1 MTQRTQRTLELR
13 AMRKELDYL
22 TPSTTWTR
30 FQNHVNEVEELEI
43 KCADAK
49 EAAKTSVNREEYWS
63 SLRSITSWLDLRLP
77 KEGMVPEDSQGAA
90 LNHLDLHYR
99 LIVSNINAA
108 KDHAFSFYVNNQD
121 ELRRYHQAR
130 FTAIQ
135 NIFYMLFKKSPQIL
149 SIRSVLQNY
158 SDVLDTVSL
167 SPTLDSMDENELRGP
182 FSKTK
187 YFNYLRDESEC
198 SPIFGS
204 PIDSLSGTVGKC
216 ILEPSQVP
224 LSAPLPILTAA
235 VPSDG
240 SIESCV
246 RAVFDLEYLWE
257 QRNPKFD
264 PLETI
269 CRSNQHPYHASE
281 GWLLGFLLVNLPAP
295 ILPVGD
301 DVVRRHRNRM
311 PRQSMGSLIKSST
324 DEHKFFHMLWR
335 HTDDLN
341 IKYAAEA
348 ITHAKGAERIV
359 SDIRSKWDIGIERPL
374 PRHRKWSSSD
384 ESSRKWNVLS

>member
-1 MTQRTQRTLELR
+1 MAAPLGLGNILHALINESKELNALDTIARELCIRDEQEDRHLQEIHDTLLVDMNSTGANRLTSVVDVSIQNKRTQRTLELR

-135 NIFYMLFKKSPQIL
+135 NIFYMLFKKRYVPFIEVCVPSPQAHIG
-149 SIRSVLQNY
+149 Q
-158 SDVLDTVSL
+158 
-167 SPTLDSMDENELRGP
+167 PTDIEYP
-182 FSKTK
+182 FST
-187 YFNYLRDESEC
+187 
-198 SPIFGS
+198 
-204 PIDSLSGTVGKC
+204 
-216 ILEPSQVP
+216 
-224 LSAPLPILTAA
+224 
-235 VPSDG
+235 
-240 SIESCV
+240 
-246 RAVFDLEYLWE
+246 
-257 QRNPKFD
+257 PK
-264 PLETI
+264 
-269 CRSNQHPYHASE
+269 
-281 GWLLGFLLVNLPAP
+281 LL
-295 ILPVGD
+295 
-301 DVVRRHRNRM
+301 
-311 PRQSMGSLIKSST
+311 
-324 DEHKFFHMLWR
+324 
-335 HTDDLN
+335 
-341 IKYAAEA
+341 
-348 ITHAKGAERIV
+348 
-359 SDIRSKWDIGIERPL
+359 
-374 PRHRKWSSSD
+374 
-384 ESSRKWNVLS
+384 